1 MSAAANWGS
10 NVRLIFLNRYFHPDH
25 SATSQMLSDLAFF
38 LAGAGHAVSVITSGQ
53 QYDDAAA
60 CLPACEVTL
69 GVQVHRVRTTRFG
82 RANLLGRAADY
93 ASFYLTAGWRLWRL
107 ARAGDVIVAK
117 TDPPLIMLVAA
128 AVARARGARLVNW
141 MQDVFPEA
149 AEALGVRAVAG
160 PQARVL
166 RALRNRALHYA
177 EMNVALGESM
187 AAVLAQQG
195 VAAQRICV
203 IPNWAD
209 KDAIVPL
216 VASGNPLRQ
225 AWGLAGKLAVCY
237 SGNLGRAHEFDTIL
251 EAAAQLAA
259 TAATAADIRFVFIG
273 AGAQRRRVEAEVARR
288 SLANVQFRP
297 YQAREDL
304 SLSLGVGDIHLVSQR
319 PEVEGFVFPSKLYG
333 ILAAGRPL
341 VFIGAPDGEIGR
353 LVEGEG
359 IGVAV
364 RQGDAAGL
372 AGQLLRLAGD
382 AAQREAMGQRA
393 RALLCTRYDKS
404 IAFKAWQDLLA
415 RL

>member
-1 MSAAANWGS
+1 M
-10 NVRLIFLNRYFHPDH
+10 NRYFYPDH

-38 LAGAGHAVSVITSGQ
+38 LAGAGHTVSVITSAQ
-53 QYDDAAA
+53 QYDEANARLQAD
-60 CLPACEVTL
+60 EVVR
-69 GVQVHRVRTTRFG
+69 GVAVYRVRTTRFG
-82 RANLLGRAADY
+82 RGNLLGRAADY
-93 ASFYLTAGWRLWRL
+93 ASFYLTAGWQLWRL

-117 TDPPLIMLVAA
+117 TDPPLIMLAA
-128 AVARARGARLVNW
+128 AVIARARGARLVNW
-141 MQDVFPEA
+141 MQDVFPEV
-149 AEALGVRAVAG
+149 AEALGVRGVAG
-160 PQARVL
+160 PPAQVL
-166 RALRNRALHYA
+166 RASRNRALHHA
-177 EMNVALGESM
+177 AMNVVLGERM
-187 AAVLAQQG
+187 AAVLAREG
-195 VAAQRICV
+195 VPAQRICV

-216 VASGNPLRQ
+216 AAIGNPLRQ

-237 SGNLGRAHEFDTIL
+237 SGNMGRAHEFDTIL
-251 EAAAQLAA
+251 DAAAQMAV
-259 TAATAADIRFVFIG
+259 TAPNIRFVFIG
-273 AGAQRRRVEAEVARR
+273 AGAQRRRVESEVARR
-288 SLANVQFRP
+288 SLANVQFQP

-353 LVEGEG
+353 LVEREG
-359 IGVAV
+359 VGVAV

-372 AGQLLRLAGD
+372 AEQLVRLAGD
-382 AAQREAMGQRA
+382 AAQREAMGRRA

-415 RL
+415 GLGRF